1 MAVSDGKGAG
11 SALIEAIGA
20 PRALIVAGAII
31 VPGSVITLVLVIW
44 AIAST

>member
-11 SALIEAIGA
+11 STLIGTVGA
-20 PRALIVAGAII
+20 PRALIVAAAIVLPGA
-31 VPGSVITLVLVIW
+31 VITLALVIW

>member
-11 SALIEAIGA
+11 GALMEVMTPGALLIAAAI
-20 PRALIVAGAII
+20 AI
-31 VPGSVITLVLVIW
+31 PGMAITLALVIW

>member
-11 SALIEAIGA
+11 STLIEAIGA
-20 PRALIVAGAII
+20 PRALIVAAAI
-31 VPGSVITLVLVIW
+31 VLPGSVVTLALVIW

>member
-11 SALIEAIGA
+11 GALIEATMS
-20 PRALIVAGAII
+20 PRALLIAGIIAI
-31 VPGSVITLVLVIW
+31 PGTIATLELTIW

>member
-11 SALIEAIGA
+11 GALVQVMTPGARLIAAAI
-20 PRALIVAGAII
+20 AI
-31 VPGSVITLVLVIW
+31 PGMAITLALVIW

>member
-11 SALIEAIGA
+11 SQLLEAVNPGALVI
-20 PRALIVAGAII
+20 AGAIAIPGVI
-31 VPGSVITLVLVIW
+31 VTLVLVIW

>member
-11 SALIEAIGA
+11 SELLKAVDPGALVIAAGIAIPGV
-20 PRALIVAGAII
+20 IVTI
-31 VPGSVITLVLVIW
+31 VLVIW

>member
-11 SALIEAIGA
+11 SQLVEIMSPGAL
-20 PRALIVAGAII
+20 LLAGAIAIPGMAI
-31 VPGSVITLVLVIW
+31 VLVLVIW

>member
-11 SALIEAIGA
+11 SQLIGTIGN
-20 PRALIVAGAII
+20 PRSLVIAGAIAL
-31 VPGSVITLVLVIW
+31 PAMAITLALVIW

>member
-11 SALIEAIGA
+11 STLVGAMSPGAL
-20 PRALIVAGAII
+20 LIAGAIVI
-31 VPGSVITLVLVIW
+31 PGSVITLVLVIW